1 MAVFGVAG
9 GCTVTHRRD
18 LERHRDGLSQIREIM
33 NSMKTLAYMETR
45 KLSRFLAAQQAVVG
59 SIDEVAAD
67 FVSYFPHTL
76 PEAEPTQTVYMLIGS
91 ERGFCGNFN
100 HVIVQQLDSDLVK
113 EQANETALIAVG
125 RKLHGL
131 LADDGRLTAAIDGAS
146 TTEEVT
152 SILIKI
158 IEELSSLQEQHGAI
172 DLYCCSHG
180 KEDLI
185 VTNKLLPPFQHHL
198 HQRPA
203 HHHPP
208 VLNLPPDDFLVGLTE
223 QYLFAALHE
232 IVYTSLMQ
240 ENNHRVA
247 HLERAVRRLDE
258 EAEDLTRKCNAL
270 RQEEIVE
277 EIEVILLSATSLG
290 DRPGH

>member
-1 MAVFGVAG
+1 M
-9 GCTVTHRRD
+9 THRRD

-45 KLSRFLAAQQAVVG
+45 KLSRFLNAQQAVVH

-67 FVSYFPHTL
+67 FISYFPQTL
-76 PEAEPTQTVYMLIGS
+76 PEAKPALTVYLLIGT

-100 HVIVQQLDSDLVK
+100 HILIQQLDSLIV
-113 EQANETALIAVG
+113 EPQATETRLIAVG
-125 RKLHGL
+125 HKLHGL
-131 LADDGRLTAAIDGAS
+131 LQDDPRLTAAIDGAS

-152 SILIKI
+152 AILNKI
-158 IEELSSLQEQHGAI
+158 VPELSSLQDEYGALE
-172 DLYCCSHG
+172 LYCCSHG
-180 KEDLI
+180 QNDEL
-185 VTNKLLPPFQHHL
+185 VTQRLLPPFQHHL
-198 HQRPA
+198 HQRPR

-208 VLNLPPDDFLVGLTE
+208 VLNLPADDFLVELTE

-232 IVYTSLMQ
+232 ILYTSLMQ
-240 ENNHRVA
+240 ENEHRVA
-247 HLERAVRRLDE
+247 HLERAVRRLDD

-277 EIEVILLSATSLG
+277 EIEVILLSASSLV

>member
-1 MAVFGVAG
+1 
-9 GCTVTHRRD
+9 VTHRRD

-45 KLSRFLAAQQAVVG
+45 KLSRFLAAQQAVVR
-59 SIDEVAAD
+59 SIDEAAAD
-67 FVSYFPHTL
+67 FVSYFPQTL
-76 PEAEPTQTVYMLIGS
+76 PEAKPMQTVYLLIGA

-100 HVIVQQLDSDLVK
+100 HVIMEQLDSIT
-113 EQANETALIAVG
+113 ANAQTGGAAIIAVG

-131 LADDGRLTAAIDGAS
+131 LAEDQRLTAAIDGAS

-152 SILIKI
+152 SILNKI
-158 IEELSSLQEQHGAI
+158 VEELSSLQRQHGAM
-172 DLYCCSHG
+172 DLFCCSHG
-180 KEDLI
+180 NDDVIETK
-185 VTNKLLPPFQHHL
+185 KLLPPFQHHL
-198 HQRPA
+198 HQRPG

-208 VLNLPPDDFLVGLTE
+208 VLNLPAADFLVELTE

-232 IVYTSLMQ
+232 VVYTSLMQ

-247 HLERAVRRLDE
+247 HLEHAVRRLDD

-277 EIEVILLSATSLG
+277 EIEVILLSASSLVN
-290 DRPGH
+290 RPGH

>member
-1 MAVFGVAG
+1 M
-9 GCTVTHRRD
+9 THRRD
-18 LERHRDGLSQIREIM
+18 LERHRNGLSEIREIL

-45 KLSRFLAAQQAVVG
+45 KLSRFLSAQQAAVH

-67 FVSYFPHTL
+67 FISYFPQTL
-76 PEAEPTQTVYMLIGS
+76 PEGKPALTVYLMIGT

-100 HVIVQQLDSDLVK
+100 HILVEQLETRLGDQQ
-113 EQANETALIAVG
+113 AAGTALIAVG
-125 RKLHGL
+125 HKLYGL
-131 LADDGRLTAAIDGAS
+131 LQDDPRLTAAIDGVS

-152 SILIKI
+152 SILNKI
-158 IEELSSLQEQHGAI
+158 VAELSVLQDKHGA
-172 DLYCCSHG
+172 LELFCYSHG
-180 KEDLI
+180 NDDKI
-185 VTNKLLPPFQHHL
+185 VMKKLLPPFQHHL
-198 HQRPA
+198 HQRPRY
-203 HHHPP
+203 HHPP
-208 VLNLPPDDFLVGLTE
+208 VLNLPAADFLVELTE

-232 IVYTSLMQ
+232 ILYTSLKQ
-240 ENNHRVA
+240 ENDHRVA

-277 EIEVILLSATSLG
+277 EIEVILLSASSLV

>member
-1 MAVFGVAG
+1 M
-9 GCTVTHRRD
+9 THRRD

-45 KLSRFLAAQQAVVG
+45 KLSRFLNAQQAVVHT
-59 SIDEVAAD
+59 IDEVAAD
-67 FVSYFPHTL
+67 FVSYFPQTL
-76 PEAEPTQTVYMLIGS
+76 PEAKPALTVYLLVGT

-100 HVIVQQLDSDLVK
+100 HILVETLHSQLVDQQ
-113 EQANETALIAVG
+113 AAETAIIAVG
-125 RKLHGL
+125 HKLHGL
-131 LADDGRLTAAIDGAS
+131 LQDDVRLAAAIDGAS

-152 SILIKI
+152 SILNKI
-158 IEELSSLQEQHGAI
+158 VTELSSLQDKYGALE
-172 DLYCCSHG
+172 LYCCSHG
-180 KEDLI
+180 NNDEI
-185 VTNKLLPPFQHHL
+185 VTQKLLPTFQHYL
-198 HQRPA
+198 HQRPE

-208 VLNLPPDDFLVGLTE
+208 VLNLPATDFLVELTE

-232 IVYTSLMQ
+232 ILYTSLMQ
-240 ENNHRVA
+240 ENDHRVA
-247 HLERAVRRLDE
+247 HLERAVRRLDD

-277 EIEVILLSATSLG
+277 EIEVILLSASSLV

>member
-1 MAVFGVAG
+1 M
-9 GCTVTHRRD
+9 THRRD
-18 LERHRDGLSQIREIM
+18 LEHHRDGLAQIREIM

-45 KLSRFLAAQQAVVG
+45 KLSRFLSAQQAVVH
-59 SIDEVAAD
+59 SVDEVAAD
-67 FVSYFPHTL
+67 FISYFPQTL
-76 PEAEPTQTVYMLIGS
+76 PEAKPALTVYLLIGS

-100 HVIVQQLDSDLVK
+100 HILVEQLETRFVDQQ
-113 EQANETALIAVG
+113 EAETALIAVG
-125 RKLHGL
+125 HKLHGL
-131 LADDGRLTAAIDGAS
+131 FQDDARLTAAIDGVS

-152 SILIKI
+152 SILNKI
-158 IEELSSLQEQHGAI
+158 VTELSSLQDKYGALE
-172 DLYCCSHG
+172 LYCCSHG
-180 KEDLI
+180 NDDEI
-185 VTNKLLPPFQHHL
+185 VMQKLLPPFQRHL
-198 HQRPA
+198 HQRPR

-208 VLNLPPDDFLVGLTE
+208 VLNLPAADFLVELTE

-232 IVYTSLMQ
+232 ILYTSLMQ
-240 ENNHRVA
+240 ENDHRVA

-277 EIEVILLSATSLG
+277 EIEVILLSASSLV

>member
-45 KLSRFLAAQQAVVG
+45 KLSRFLAAQQAVVQ
-59 SIDEVAAD
+59 SIDEAAAD
-67 FVSYFPHTL
+67 FVSYFPQTL
-76 PEAEPTQTVYMLIGS
+76 PEAKPGLTVYLVIGA

-100 HVIVQQLDSDLVK
+100 HILVEQLDSMLVDPH
-113 EQANETALIAVG
+113 ASGTAIIAVG
-125 RKLHGL
+125 HKLHGL
-131 LADDGRLTAAIDGAS
+131 LQDDVRLAAAIDGAS

-152 SILIKI
+152 SILNKI
-158 IEELSSLQEQHGAI
+158 VTELSSLQNKYRALE
-172 DLYCCSHG
+172 LYCCSHG
-180 KEDLI
+180 NNDEI
-185 VTNKLLPPFQHHL
+185 VTQKLLPSFQHHL
-198 HQRPA
+198 HQRPQ

-208 VLNLPPDDFLVGLTE
+208 VLNLPAEDFLVELTE
-223 QYLFAALHE
+223 QYLFAVLHE
-232 IVYTSLMQ
+232 ILYTSLMQ
-240 ENNHRVA
+240 ENDHRVA

-270 RQEEIVE
+270 RQEEIIE
-277 EIEVILLSATSLG
+277 EIEVILLSATSLD
-290 DRPGH
+290 DRPGR